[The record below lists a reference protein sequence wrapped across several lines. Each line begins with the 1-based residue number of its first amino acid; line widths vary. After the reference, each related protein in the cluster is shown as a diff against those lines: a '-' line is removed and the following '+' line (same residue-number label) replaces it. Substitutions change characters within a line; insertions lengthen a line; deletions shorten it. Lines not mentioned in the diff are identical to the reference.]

1 MKYSIYVLIAMAC
14 CLISCDKDFL
24 EVKPTTVTDEA
35 LWTDAGLTEAY
46 IINLYTGIR
55 MADKEAS
62 DGERNIGFGR
72 GYHWAMYASITDEAV
87 YSNDDQT
94 YLVQRGQLSPVLF
107 GWTSTTWGR
116 SYRGIREV
124 NLALQNIGATPIS
137 DQRRT
142 LLTAELRFIRAYR
155 YFDLLKGFGGVP
167 LIGDRVTTLTDD
179 FSDLYERKSIGETV
193 DYIKTELEAVISV
206 LPQDPGSDW
215 ERGRATST
223 AAMGLKSRLLL
234 YSASPLYTGGANDAA
249 KWQIAADAAKDI
261 MDLNKFDLVKN
272 LDADPAENYRKF
284 FLSAPGVEDIFF
296 REYSV
301 TSRAM
306 AMERM
311 NAPNGFGGWGGNCPM
326 QNLVDDYEMSNGMA
340 IDNGASGYDPQDPYN
355 GRDPRFYASILYNGA
370 PYRGRQI
377 ETFLPG
383 GKDSPAGNEPWN
395 TSPTGYYLRKF
406 LNENISLDDWNN
418 MGVSPWRYI
427 RYAEILLNYA
437 EAQNEAAGPDQSV
450 HDAVN
455 QVRNRAG
462 MPDLPAGLTTDEMRE
477 RIRNERRVEL
487 AYEEHRYFDVRR
499 WMIAEDV
506 ENQQARGISITKN
519 GDGTF
524 TYAPKEALTGKT
536 FSTRHYWFPIPV
548 EEINASNG
556 AIDQN
561 PLYN

>member
-1 MKYSIYVLIAMAC
+1 
-14 CLISCDKDFL
+14 
-24 EVKPTTVTDEA
+24 
-35 LWTDAGLTEAY
+35 
-46 IINLYTGIR
+46 
-55 MADKEAS
+55 
-62 DGERNIGFGR
+62 
-72 GYHWAMYASITDEAV
+72 
-87 YSNDDQT
+87 
-94 YLVQRGQLSPVLF
+94 VQRGQLSPVLY

-124 NLALQNIGATPIS
+124 NLALQNISATPVT
-137 DQRRT
+137 DERRN

-167 LIGDRVTTLTDD
+167 IIGDRVTTLTDD
-179 FSDLYERKSIGETV
+179 FSELYERKSISETV
-193 DYIKTELEAVISV
+193 AYIQSELDAVIPA
-206 LPQDPGSDW
+206 LPADPGSDW

-234 YSASPLYTGGANDAA
+234 YSASPLYTGGANDAG
-249 KWQIAADAAKDI
+249 KWQEAADAAKAV
-261 MDLNKFDLVKN
+261 MDLNKFDLVKD

-284 FLSAPGVEDIFF
+284 FLSAPGVEDIFY
-296 REYSV
+296 REYTV

-326 QNLVDDYEMSNGMA
+326 QNLVDDYEMSNGMPIEDA
-340 IDNGASGYDPQDPYN
+340 ASGYDPQDPYED
-355 GRDPRFYASILYNGA
+355 RDPRFYASILYNGA

-418 MGVSPWRYI
+418 MGTSPWRYI

-437 EAQNEAAGPDQSV
+437 EAQNEAVGPDPTV
-450 HDAVN
+450 HDAIN
-455 QVRNRAG
+455 QIRSRAG
-462 MPDLPAGLTTDEMRE
+462 MPDLPAGLTQEQMRE

-499 WMIAEDV
+499 WLIAEDV
-506 ENQQARGISITKN
+506 ENQMARGMSVIKN

-524 TYAPKEALTGKT
+524 TYAIKEALTGKT
-536 FSTRHYWFPIPV
+536 FSAKHYWFPIPI

-556 AIDQN
+556 AIEQN

>member
-1 MKYSIYVLIAMAC
+1 MKYSIYVVIAIAG

-24 EVKPTTVTDEA
+24 DVTPTTVTDQA

-46 IINLYTGIR
+46 ILNLYTGIR
-55 MADKEAS
+55 MAEKEAN
-62 DGERNIGFGR
+62 DDERNIGFGR
-72 GYHWAMYASITDEAV
+72 GYHWAMYASVTDEAV

-124 NLALQNIGATPIS
+124 NLALQNIGTTPIS
-137 DQRRT
+137 DERKNV
-142 LLTAELRFIRAYR
+142 LTAELRFIRAYR

-167 LIGDRVTTLTDD
+167 LVGDRVTTLTDD
-179 FSDLYERKSIGETV
+179 FSELYVRKSISETV
-193 DYIKTELEAVISV
+193 DYIRSELDAAIAV
-206 LPQDPGSDW
+206 LPEGPSGDW
-215 ERGRATST
+215 ERGRATSH

-234 YSASPLYTGGANDAA
+234 YSASPLYTAGANSIA
-249 KWQIAADAAKDI
+249 KWQEAADAAKDI
-261 MDLNKFDLVKN
+261 MDLNKFDLVDN
-272 LDADPAENYRKF
+272 LDADPAENYRKL
-284 FLSAPGVEDIFF
+284 FLSPPGVEDIFF

-340 IDNGASGYDPQDPYN
+340 IEETGSGYNAQDPYVD
-355 GRDPRFYASILYNGA
+355 RDPRFYGSILYNGTA
-370 PYRGRQI
+370 YRGRQV

-406 LNENISLDDWNN
+406 LNEGVGLEDWNN
-418 MGVSPWRYI
+418 MGTSPWRYI

-437 EAQNEAAGPDQSV
+437 EAQNEAVGPDQSV

-455 QVRNRAG
+455 RVRDRAG
-462 MPDLPAGLTTDEMRE
+462 MPDLPAGLSQSQMRE

-506 ENQQARGISITKN
+506 ENKQAGGISITKN
-519 GDGTF
+519 GNGTF
-524 TYAPKEALTGKT
+524 TYAPKVALIGKT
-536 FSTRHYWFPIPV
+536 FSTKHYWFPIPV

-556 AIDQN
+556 AIQQN
-561 PLYN
+561 PQYD